1 MMPSI
6 PILGENA
13 ATLSYIHLVAQGV
26 WKRYLDRPG
35 VKSTC

>member
-13 ATLSYIHLVAQGV
+13 ATLSYIHLVGQAYGNAI
-26 WKRYLDRPG
+26 LTDPA
-35 VKSTC
+35 